1 MKYFIIFGPPG
12 AGKGTQSTLIA
23 RRYNFRHVSTGELLR
38 KEIAKKSE
46 IGKIAAALI
55 EKGEFVSDELVI
67 GIVRDEICNS
77 NSVERGYILDGFPR
91 NTSQAL
97 ALDRML
103 EEINRKVD
111 AVLSLETTDSVNI
124 KRIQH
129 RANIEGRK
137 DDADFETIRTRI
149 KTYHKVTE
157 PLVNYYKSQGKY
169 MALNGDQTIEEN
181 FVDICKIIDKS
192 LDE

>member
-1 MKYFIIFGPPG
+1 MKYFLIFGPPG

-23 RRYNFRHVSTGELLR
+23 RRYNFRHISTGELLR
-38 KEIAKKSE
+38 NEIAVKSD
-46 IGKIAAALI
+46 IGKIAAVLI
-55 EKGEFVSDELVI
+55 EKGEFVPDELVI
-67 GIVRDEICNS
+67 GIVRKEICNPGGG
-77 NSVERGYILDGFPR
+77 EKGYILDGFPR
-91 NTSQAL
+91 NTYQAI
-97 ALDRML
+97 ALDKML
-103 EEINRKVD
+103 EETGYKVD

-137 DDADFETIRTRI
+137 DDADFETIRNRI

-157 PLVNYYKSQGKY
+157 PLVNYYKKQSKY
-169 MALNGDQTIEEN
+169 MAVDGDQSIEEN
-181 FVDICKIIDKS
+181 FVDICKIIDKK

>member
-1 MKYFIIFGPPG
+1 MKYFLIFGPPG

-23 RRYNFRHVSTGELLR
+23 KRYNFRHISTGELLR
-38 KEIAKKSE
+38 NEIARKSE
-46 IGKIAAALI
+46 IGTIAAELI
-55 EKGEFVSDELVI
+55 EKGEFVPDQLVI
-67 GIVRDEICNS
+67 GIVREEICNP
-77 NSVERGYILDGFPR
+77 ETQAKGYILDGFPR
-91 NTSQAL
+91 NTVQAI
-97 ALDRML
+97 ALDTML
-103 EEINRKVD
+103 EEFGYKVD

-157 PLVNYYKSQGKY
+157 PLISYYKNQSKY
-169 MALNGDQTIEEN
+169 MPVNGDQSIEEN
-181 FVDICKIIDKS
+181 FVDICKIIDKT

>member
-77 NSVERGYILDGFPR
+77 NSVEKGYILDGFPR

-111 AVLSLETTDSVNI
+111 VVLSLETTDSVNI

>member
-1 MKYFIIFGPPG
+1 MKYFLIFGPPG

-23 RRYNFRHVSTGELLR
+23 GRYNFRHISTGELLR

-46 IGKIAAALI
+46 IGKIAAVLI
-55 EKGEFVSDELVI
+55 EKGEFVPDDLVI
-67 GIVRDEICNS
+67 GIVRDEICNP
-77 NSVERGYILDGFPR
+77 NTPERGFILDGFPR
-91 NTSQAL
+91 NTFQAI

-103 EEINRKVD
+103 EEIGFKVD

-157 PLVNYYKSQGKY
+157 PLVAYYKNQGKY
-169 MALNGDQTIEEN
+169 KAVNGDQTVEEN

>member
-38 KEIAKKSE
+38 NEIAKKSE
-46 IGKIAAALI
+46 IGKIACELI
-55 EKGEFVSDELVI
+55 EKGEFVPDELVI
-67 GIVRDEICNS
+67 GIVQEEICNP
-77 NSVERGYILDGFPR
+77 NFVEKGYILDGFPR

-97 ALDRML
+97 ALDKML
-103 EEINRKVD
+103 GEIDRKVD

-124 KRIQH
+124 KRIQN

-157 PLVNYYKSQGKY
+157 PLVNYYKNQGKY
-169 MALNGDQTIEEN
+169 MAVNGDQSIEEN

>member
-38 KEIAKKSE
+38 NEIAKKSE
-46 IGKIAAALI
+46 IGKIAAELI
-55 EKGEFVSDELVI
+55 EKGEFVPDELVI
-67 GIVRDEICNS
+67 GIVREEICNP
-77 NSVERGYILDGFPR
+77 NFVEKGYILDGFPR

-97 ALDRML
+97 ALDKML
-103 EEINRKVD
+103 LEIDRKVD

-157 PLVNYYKSQGKY
+157 PLVNYYKNQGKY
-169 MALNGDQTIEEN
+169 MAVNGDQSIEEN

-192 LDE
+192 LNE

>member
-77 NSVERGYILDGFPR
+77 NSVEKGYILDGFPR

>member
-1 MKYFIIFGPPG
+1 MKYFLIFGPPG

-23 RRYNFRHVSTGELLR
+23 KRYNFRHISTGELLR
-38 KEIAKKSE
+38 NEIAKKSE
-46 IGKIAAALI
+46 IGKIAADLI
-55 EKGEFVSDELVI
+55 EKGEFFSDDLVI
-67 GIVRDEICNS
+67 GIVREEICNPK
-77 NSVERGYILDGFPR
+77 NPAKGYIVDGFPR
-91 NTSQAL
+91 TIAQAV
-97 ALDRML
+97 ALDTML
-103 EEINRKVD
+103 EEIGYTVD

-157 PLVNYYKSQGKY
+157 PLISYYKNQSKY
-169 MALNGDQTIEEN
+169 IPVNGDQSIEKN
-181 FVDICKIIDKS
+181 FLDICKIIDKK